1 MNRLS
6 TKIKHFALSINL
18 TEVAFKMFI
27 KFLVLILPKINRE
40 KLIKI
45 GKKKNTICIVEERY
59 EVSIKTPSQSLAK
72 ERFKNSYGQKK
83 VDCFFGVKVK
93 DVRLI
98 GPYGIPFTRKGQV
111 ILEPISKSW
120 LNRVLAITII
130 QLGLFGFF
138 REFLLAIF
146 PIFASKKNFLEM
158 GAYLICRGVKY
169 KSIFEKKQSEPVFGH
184 WLGEQLPQLRGI
196 EGIFSKFDISCPLIV
211 NKNPKDWQI
220 ESLELMGYKKNNIYE
235 LTQKGLRV
243 GEIIISSLRNVH
255 SRQTEFDPKARKW
268 AAKRLQ
274 SNFEKLNFEE
284 YYKKNIS
291 LFRQNENNRRISNFE
306 DVKKVIFENHYYE
319 TKIENQS
326 LFESAKNF
334 FFAKNYL
341 SVFGS
346 GILRIMFMKQPK
358 KLIEIYAKNISHR
371 DVFFLLAS
379 EFGMEYECV
388 KAQIFQ
394 NNNMNDDLNKKR
406 NFEYQS
412 INNEWYVPIFELKK
426 SLLKKK

>member
-1 MNRLS
+1 MEIAL
-6 TKIKHFALSINL
+6 KLLIKL
-18 TEVAFKMFI
+18 
-27 KFLVLILPKINRE
+27 LVCIIPKIGRD

-45 GKKKNTICIVEERY
+45 GKKKKSICVVEEQY
-59 EVSIKTPSQSLAK
+59 EVLIKKPNQSLAK

-83 VDCFFGVKVK
+83 VDCFFGIKIK

-120 LNRVLAITII
+120 FNHVLTITIV
-130 QLGLFGFF
+130 QLGLFGFLK
-138 REFLLAIF
+138 EFLLAIF
-146 PIFASKKNFLEM
+146 PIFDTKKNFLKI
-158 GAYLICRGVKY
+158 GAYLICRGA
-169 KSIFEKKQSEPVFGH
+169 KSIIFENKQPQPVFGH

-196 EGIFSKFDISCPLIV
+196 EGIFSKFGISCPLIV

-220 ESLELMGYKKNNIYE
+220 ESLKLMNYKKDDIYE

-255 SRQTEFDPKARKW
+255 SRHTEFDPKARKW

-274 SNFEKLNFEE
+274 SNFEKLNIKE
-284 YYKKNIS
+284 YNKKNIC
-291 LFRQNENNRRISNFE
+291 LFRQNENNRRISNYE
-306 DVKKVIFENHYYE
+306 DVKKIILENNYYE

-334 FFAKNYL
+334 FFAENYL
-341 SVFGS
+341 SIYGS

-358 KLIEIYAKNISHR
+358 KLIEIYTINVDDR
-371 DVFFLLAS
+371 DIFFLLAS
-379 EFGMEYECV
+379 EFDMEYQCV
-388 KAQIFQ
+388 EAQMLQKNKLNNQDKKEIFKNQ
-394 NNNMNDDLNKKR
+394 
-406 NFEYQS
+406 F
-412 INNEWYVPIFELKK
+412 INNDWHVPIYQLKN
-426 SLLKKK
+426 SLLEKK

>member
-1 MNRLS
+1 MNKLS
-6 TKIKHFALSINL
+6 TKIKYFALSTNL
-18 TEVAFKMFI
+18 IVVAFKILI

-45 GKKKNTICIVEERY
+45 GKKKNTICIVEEPY
-59 EVSIKTPSQSLAK
+59 EVSIKTPNQSLAK

-83 VDCFFGVKVK
+83 VDCFFGVKIK

-120 LNRVLAITII
+120 LNHVLATTII
-130 QLGLFGFF
+130 QLGFFGFF
-138 REFLLAIF
+138 KEYLLAIF

-158 GAYLICRGVKY
+158 GAYLICRGSKII
-169 KSIFEKKQSEPVFGH
+169 IFENKQPQAVFGH

-196 EGIFSKFDISCPLIV
+196 EGIFSKFDVSCPLIV

-220 ESLELMGYKKNNIYE
+220 ESLELMGYKKDNLYE

-255 SRQTEFDPKARKW
+255 SKQTEFDPKARKW

-284 YYKKNIS
+284 NNKKNIS
-291 LFRQNENNRRISNFE
+291 LFRQNENNRRISNYE
-306 DVKKVIFENHYYE
+306 DVRKIIFENHYYE

-334 FFAKNYL
+334 FFAQNYL
-341 SVFGS
+341 SIYGS

-358 KLIEIYAKNISHR
+358 KLIEIYTKNESDR

-388 KAQIFQ
+388 TAQIVQ
-394 NNNMNDDLNKKR
+394 NNNINNNQNKKT
-406 NFEYQS
+406 NFKYQF
-412 INNEWYVPIFELKK
+412 INNDWYIPIFELKK
-426 SLLKKK
+426 SLSEKK